1 MGVPPM
7 KHGQD
12 ARATLADKG
21 FCKPLLGFGI
31 WEGVDAAHRTVA
43 LFEPLRGRNKARMA
57 LETLMRNL

>member
-21 FCKPLLGFGI
+21 FY
-31 WEGVDAAHRTVA
+31 
-43 LFEPLRGRNKARMA
+43 
-57 LETLMRNL
+57 ETLGWIKTDRVVRIRPCSHTKEKHE

>member
-21 FCKPLLGFGI
+21 FCKPLLGFRS
-31 WEGVDAAHRTVA
+31 EEMAA
-43 LFEPLRGRNKARMA
+43 
-57 LETLMRNL
+57 